1 MNIFLIS
8 IMLLFALEL
17 AVIDT
22 MFCAKLPK
30 RKGFGWKAS
39 GCALLAAAYVFLV
52 PQESVP
58 YYLFHLPIVTISF
71 FYILLCYEVNLREG
85 VFLWIAG
92 YTVQHIS
99 SLLNSIVTFF
109 FPRPFEHFAIG
120 GGISATAYLLILGID
135 LLVYLAAYYLITRH
149 LGALELRKNATIPVI
164 LLGAAVIVFNQ
175 IGTVSLT
182 LFGASPTDS
191 PYALTEDVWNLIA
204 CLLSLTIQFHI
215 FSISRKDTE
224 LEVARKLMADKERQ
238 YKMTKSSV
246 EAINRKCHDLK
257 YQLAALSQGEDVTFH
272 VTEALE
278 LVHSFDSEIRTGN
291 DTLDVIFTEKNFYC
305 KKHDISFVCM
315 IDGEK
320 LNFMDV
326 TDQYVLF
333 GNIIDN
339 AINAVRQ
346 IPDHAQ
352 RSIYVKIYAEKKLLF
367 IQTENP
373 FVGSLE
379 FSDGLPKTT
388 TGDEFNHGFGMS
400 SIRIVAEKYG
410 GSVNTRAEGGIFYLS
425 VVLPLDNGEVSA

>member
-8 IMLLFALEL
+8 IMFLFALEL

-22 MFCAKLPK
+22 MFCARLPK
-30 RKGFGWKAS
+30 RKGFAGKAL
-39 GCALLAAAYVFLV
+39 GCALLAAAYIILV

-58 YYLFHLPIVTISF
+58 YFLFHLPIVTVSF
-71 FYILLCYEVNLREG
+71 IYILLCYEVNLREG

-92 YTVQHIS
+92 YTIQHIS
-99 SLLNSIVTFF
+99 SLLNSIVTYF
-109 FPRPFEHFAIG
+109 FPRLFEHIALD
-120 GGISATAYLLILGID
+120 GGISFTAYLLILGID
-135 LLVYLAAYYLITRH
+135 ALVFLAAYFLIIRH
-149 LGALELRKNATIPVI
+149 LGALELRKNATVPVI

-175 IGTVSLT
+175 LGTVSLS
-182 LFGASPTDS
+182 LFGASSTDS
-191 PYALTEDVWNLIA
+191 PYALMEDIWNLIA
-204 CLLSLTIQFHI
+204 CVLSLTIEFHI

-246 EAINRKCHDLK
+246 DAINRKCHDLK
-257 YQLAALSQGEDVTFH
+257 YQLAAIDRGGDVSAH

-278 LVHSFDSEIRTGN
+278 LVDSFDSAVRTGN

-305 KKHDISFVCM
+305 KKHDIVFVCM

-326 TDQYVLF
+326 TDQYVLL

-346 IPDHAQ
+346 IPEHAK
-352 RSIYVKIYAEKKLLF
+352 RSIYVKIFAEKKLLF

-373 FVGSLE
+373 FLGSLE
-379 FSDGLPKTT
+379 FSDGLPRTT
-388 TGDEFNHGFGMS
+388 TGDDFNHGFGMS

-410 GSVNTRAEGGIFYLS
+410 GSVNTRAQDGVFYLN
-425 VVLPLDNGEVSA
+425 VVLPLQ